1 MEKLLDKIKQLIYN
15 DPEVKTFLAK
25 KLAISEEQISIENY
39 KPNRKCEEWEL
50 IVLKTK
56 GTFETR
62 LQVLNKKIAEI
73 DDFNT
78 RIKNVFKF
86 YNYVW
91 EITTQN
97 KFSVSRYAGLG
108 EDSMKKI
115 VKFFEKNG
123 LDFMTEYSEEEL
135 QNLNK

>member
-1 MEKLLDKIKQLIYN
+1 MAKLLDKIKQLINN
-15 DPEVKTFLAK
+15 DSETKAFLAK

-39 KPNRKCEEWEL
+39 KPNRNCEKWE
-50 IVLKTK
+50 IITLKTK
-56 GTFETR
+56 GTFKKR

-78 RIKNVFKF
+78 RIKNVFKS

-97 KFSVSRYAGLG
+97 KYSVRRYAGLG
-108 EDSMKKI
+108 EDSLEKI

-135 QNLNK
+135 HSLNK